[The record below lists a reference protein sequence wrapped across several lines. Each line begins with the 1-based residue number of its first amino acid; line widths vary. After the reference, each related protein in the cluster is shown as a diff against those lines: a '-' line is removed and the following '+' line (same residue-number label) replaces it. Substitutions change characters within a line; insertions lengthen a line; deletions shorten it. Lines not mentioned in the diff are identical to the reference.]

1 MIETMPDDRELLR
14 RFVERRS
21 AEAFG
26 ELVRRHLNFV
36 YFSALR
42 RTNGD
47 THLARDISQIVF
59 ITLAQNAASLAR
71 FLTPVQ
77 IQVVRDAMT
86 ADGRW
91 REITQ
96 RR

>member
-1 MIETMPDDRELLR
+1 MIETMSDDREFLR

-21 AEAFG
+21 DEAFA
-26 ELVRRHLNFV
+26 ELVRRHLNLV

-59 ITLAQNAASLAR
+59 ITLAQNAASL
-71 FLTPVQ
+71 
-77 IQVVRDAMT
+77 
-86 ADGRW
+86 
-91 REITQ
+91 Q
-96 RR
+96 RCRPCRLAVSHDPPCSGQGHAQ